1 MSPPQAAPAL
11 YRPAAWPIP
20 ITVDALASNSSIA
33 TLMRDES
40 IMLQH
45 LSHLSTVELSAQPE
59 SQLVQRL
66 SQSALGTQH
75 TGVAAAAL
83 LPGPLLGGGL
93 LGRLTS
99 EAGGAVPIESET
111 GLSSGTAGEASQQAV
126 LCLLAAAQVYAER
139 AAPAE
144 LVIRPAWA
152 AATAQHAEALLLQ
165 LGAAAA
171 PVTAQSAQVAALLVR
186 ELLTH
191 PLTAALA
198 ELHGPLAALMRMPV
212 GMSCLLPVDLSTASL
227 LQPYLMAA
235 GLQQAAPRPQPPLAL
250 LAPEQPG
257 GGCEAEGSA
266 DGPWQ
271 RVQALGSKLQALRQ
285 AVEVAVLMQC
295 ALAGADA
302 SGAGASATLLQLSY
316 WRFHHPKVS
325 GGPGLPVVRWCSCCC
340 FRPAALQWL
349 RQACCSRIWPWK
361 CSKRTCSLAQLPDLA
376 MLTKAAPVPCR
387 LLQERARRPAPHP
400 AVDWIYPLL
409 HAIQAA
415 EESLLHPGSQLP
427 WVQQVVLQVGRQGQ
441 GQCCFW
447 LALAAGCAKKHGLP
461 TPGLATRADSGT

>member
-1 MSPPQAAPAL
+1 MHTSYVGRASPLQAAPAV

-20 ITVDALASNSSIA
+20 ITVDALASDSSTA

-45 LSHLSTVELSAQPE
+45 LSHLSTAELSAQPE
-59 SQLVQRL
+59 SRLVQRI

-75 TGVAAAAL
+75 TGLAAAAL
-83 LPGPLLGGGL
+83 LPGPVLVGGL

-99 EAGGAVPIESET
+99 EAGGAVPIESEA
-111 GLSSGTAGEASQQAV
+111 GLSSGTAGEALTEAAQQAV

-144 LVIRPAWA
+144 LATRPAWA

-171 PVTAQSAQVAALLVR
+171 PVTAQSAQLAARLVQ

-198 ELHGPLAALMRMPV
+198 ELHGPLAALVRMPV

-235 GLQQAAPRPQPPLAL
+235 GLQQVAPRPQPPLAL

-266 DGPWQ
+266 GGPWQ

-361 CSKRTCSLAQLPDLA
+361 CSKRTCSPAQLPDLA
-376 MLTKAAPVPCR
+376 LFTKAAPVPCACCRSAPGGPR
-387 LLQERARRPAPHP
+387 LTPLWTGFTPCCMPSRRQRRACCTPAASCPGCSRLRCRWAGRDRGSAASGWHWQLDARRNM
-400 AVDWIYPLL
+400 
-409 HAIQAA
+409 
-415 EESLLHPGSQLP
+415 
-427 WVQQVVLQVGRQGQ
+427 
-441 GQCCFW
+441 
-447 LALAAGCAKKHGLP
+447 GC
-461 TPGLATRADSGT
+461 